1 MQLLLDFG
9 EPKQIYLFGENVTEE
24 ERREAI
30 QDKLDDVHELE
41 ESDNAKG

>member
-9 EPKQIYLFGENVTEE
+9 EPKQIYLFGENVTKE

-30 QDKLDDVHELE
+30 QDKLDDVRELE
-41 ESDNAKG
+41 EAEKAKG